1 MDLYFRLMG
10 YARPLG
16 LRVPKYIVL
25 TLLSI
30 IFGAARLTLLKPIF
44 DVLFEQLPAEEL
56 ARYSQRPTFSLTLD
70 YVLHWFYFYLGQ
82 WRVEYGPFGAL
93 VFVCGII
100 LLSTLL
106 YSLFTYLANVELAQL
121 RVQAVSNIRKTIF
134 DKVTRLHLGFFTNE
148 RKGDVMSRVTND
160 VQEVEGTVVN
170 SLTVFFREPATIIV
184 YFLVLFALSVKL
196 TLFTVLILPIS
207 GFVISGIAKRLKR
220 KATESQ
226 ESLGRIVNILDE
238 TIGGMR
244 VVKAFT
250 ARSFVSNRFAQEV
263 DHYGEVNIHMA
274 RRNELASP
282 ISEFLG
288 IFFVVG
294 ILLYGGSLIMSGE
307 SELKASEFF
316 TYIAI
321 FTQILQPAKAISK
334 SLTSIQ
340 RGLSAGERIFQVL
353 DIVPQ
358 IQSKPG
364 AAQVERFE
372 KSLEFKDVSFAY
384 GDKRV
389 LKGINLKI
397 AKGKTIALVGPS
409 GGGKSTLAD
418 LVPRFYDPTD
428 GEILLDGKPLTE
440 YELES
445 LQQLMGI
452 VTQES
457 ILFNDT
463 VFNNIAFG
471 MPHAREEDVVQ
482 AAKIANAHDFI
493 MQMEGG
499 YHSLIGERGGRL
511 SGGQRQRLSIARAV
525 LKNPPILILDEA
537 TSALDSESERLVQ
550 EALTSLMKGRTSI
563 VIAHRLSTIQ
573 HADEIMVL
581 QQGRIV
587 ERGSHAELLEQE
599 EGLYRKLTLMQTV

>member
-1 MDLYFRLMG
+1 
-10 YARPLG
+10 
-16 LRVPKYIVL
+16 
-25 TLLSI
+25 
-30 IFGAARLTLLKPIF
+30 
-44 DVLFEQLPAEEL
+44 
-56 ARYSQRPTFSLTLD
+56 
-70 YVLHWFYFYLGQ
+70 
-82 WRVEYGPFGAL
+82 
-93 VFVCGII
+93 
-100 LLSTLL
+100 
-106 YSLFTYLANVELAQL
+106 
-121 RVQAVSNIRKTIF
+121 
-134 DKVTRLHLGFFTNE
+134 
-148 RKGDVMSRVTND
+148 
-160 VQEVEGTVVN
+160 
-170 SLTVFFREPATIIV
+170 
-184 YFLVLFALSVKL
+184 
-196 TLFTVLILPIS
+196 
-207 GFVISGIAKRLKR
+207 
-220 KATESQ
+220 
-226 ESLGRIVNILDE
+226 
-238 TIGGMR
+238 
-244 VVKAFT
+244 
-250 ARSFVSNRFAQEV
+250 
-263 DHYGEVNIHMA
+263 MA
-274 RRNELASP
+274 RRHELASP
-282 ISEFLG
+282 IAEFLG

-307 SELKASEFF
+307 SELEPSQFF

-340 RGLSAGERIFQVL
+340 RGLSAGQRIFQVL
-353 DIVPQ
+353 DIEPQ
-358 IQSKPG
+358 IQSKAG
-364 AAQVERFE
+364 AVPVARFE
-372 KSLEFKDVSFAY
+372 RSIEFKDVSFSY
-384 GDKRV
+384 GEKRV
-389 LKGINLKI
+389 LKGINLTI

-445 LQQLMGI
+445 MQQLMGI

-463 VFNNIAFG
+463 IFNNIAFG
-471 MPHAREEDVVQ
+471 MPEAREEDVVR
-482 AAKIANAHDFI
+482 AAKIANAHEFI

-499 YHSLIGERGGRL
+499 YQSLIGERGGRL

-550 EALTSLMKGRTSI
+550 EALTNLMQGRTSI

-573 HADEIMVL
+573 HADEIVVL

>member
-1 MDLYFRLMG
+1 MDLYFRLMAF
-10 YARPLG
+10 ARPLG
-16 LRVPKYIVL
+16 WRVPKYVLL

-44 DVLFEQLPAEEL
+44 DVLFQQLPPEEM
-56 ARYSQRPTFSLTLD
+56 ARYSQKPVFSLTLD

-100 LLSTLL
+100 LISTLL
-106 YSLFTYLANVELAQL
+106 YSLFTYLANVELAHL
-121 RVQAVSNIRKTIF
+121 RVQAISNIRKTIY
-134 DKVTRLHLGFFTNE
+134 DKVTGLHLGFFTNE
-148 RKGDVMSRVTND
+148 RKGDIMSRVTND
-160 VQEVEGTVVN
+160 VQEIEGTIVN

-184 YFLVLFALSVKL
+184 YFMVLFALSVKL

-207 GFVISGIAKRLKR
+207 GFAISGIAKRLKR
-220 KATESQ
+220 KAAESQ
-226 ESLGRIVNILDE
+226 ESLGRIVNMLDE
-238 TIGGMR
+238 TLGGMR

-250 ARSFVSNRFAQEV
+250 AGGFVSKRFAKEV
-263 DHYGEVNIHMA
+263 DHYGQVNIHMA

-353 DIVPQ
+353 DVVPQ

-364 AAQVERFE
+364 AITVEQFRE
-372 KSLEFKDVSFAY
+372 GLEFRNVSFAY
-384 GDKRV
+384 EDKRV
-389 LKGINLKI
+389 LKGLNLHI
-397 AKGKTIALVGPS
+397 PKGKTIALVGPS
-409 GGGKSTLAD
+409 GGGKSTMAD
-418 LVPRFYDPTD
+418 LVPRFYDPTE
-428 GEILLDGKPLTE
+428 GEILLDGRPLTA
-440 YELES
+440 YDLES

-463 VFNNIAFG
+463 IFNNIAFG
-471 MPHAREEDVVQ
+471 MPEAREEDVIK

-493 MQMEGG
+493 MQMEEG
-499 YHSLIGERGGRL
+499 YQSLIGERGGRL

-550 EALTSLMKGRTSI
+550 EALTKLMQGRTSI

-573 HADEIMVL
+573 HADEIIVL
-581 QQGRIV
+581 QQGCIV
-587 ERGSHAELLEQE
+587 ERGNHAELLEQE
-599 EGLYRKLTLMQTV
+599 GLYRKLILMQTV